1 MEKLTMAES
10 RLMQIIWEK
19 KEIGSGDLVKEAEKR
34 LSWKKST
41 TYTIL
46 KKLTEKQLAANEN
59 SWVRALVTN
68 EEYYQSRRK
77 DALDRYFDGSLPEF
91 LVSFFREETLTRQ
104 QVEELEKLIQDYK
117 EEHYDT

>member
-59 SWVRALVTN
+59 SRVRALVTN

-104 QVEELEKLIQDYK
+104 QVVELEKLIQDYK